1 MSLFDDMK
9 IAYADKS
16 DRDLSRAYFLF
27 KIIGNPLVT
36 KILTFFMKV
45 SIRIALPINGLIKA
59 TVYKQFCG
67 GTTIK
72 SSQKTIEKLWQSKI
86 GTILDF
92 SAEGMESE
100 KDLNRAKNE
109 IIATITKAKSERSI
123 PFAVFKPTAVASFQL
138 LEKISIKSELNIA
151 EKKAKED
158 LENRIKEICEAAYYN
173 KVPLFIDAEE
183 SWVQKA
189 IDEIV
194 LKMMRKFNKEKAF
207 IFNTLQMYRNDRLVY
222 LKEIYADAQNN
233 NYYIGLKL
241 VRGAYHEQEIE
252 RAQKLDYNCP
262 VYTQKEDTD
271 KDYNLAQKFCVEH
284 LDRISFCSGTHNEK
298 SSEYLIDLFDKYNI
312 DKNDERIIFSQ
323 LLGMSDHVSYNLAK
337 KGYNIAKYVPYGP
350 VKDVMPYLIRR
361 AEENTSI
368 AGQMSRELSNILKEK
383 KRRRKD

>member
-1 MSLFDDMK
+1 MSLFDNMK
-9 IAYADKS
+9 VAYADKS
-16 DRDLSRAYFLF
+16 DRDLNRAYFLF
-27 KIIGNPLVT
+27 KIISNPFVT
-36 KILTFFMKV
+36 KILTFFMQV
-45 SIRIALPINGLIKA
+45 SIWIGLPIKGLIKA

-72 SSQKTIEKLWQSKI
+72 NSQKTIEKLWQSKI

-92 SAEGMESE
+92 SAEGIEAE

-109 IIATITKAKSERSI
+109 IIATITKAKAERSI
-123 PFAVFKPTAVASFQL
+123 PFAVFKPTAVAPFQF
-138 LEKISIKSELNIA
+138 LEEISTKSELNIA
-151 EKKAKED
+151 EKKVKED
-158 LENRIKEICEAAYYN
+158 LEDRIKEICEAAYNN

-183 SWVQKA
+183 SWIQKA

-207 IFNTLQMYRNDRLVY
+207 IFNTLQMYRNDRLDY
-222 LKEIYADAQNN
+222 LKEIYSDAQNN
-233 NYYIGLKL
+233 NYYMGLKL
-241 VRGAYHEQEIE
+241 VRGAYHKQEIE
-252 RAQKLDYNCP
+252 RAQQLDYNCP
-262 VYTQKEDTD
+262 VYTRKEDTD

-284 LDRISFCSGTHNEK
+284 LDRISFCSGTHNEE
-298 SSEYLIDLFDKYNI
+298 SSEYLIDLFNKYNI

-350 VKDVMPYLIRR
+350 VKYVMPYLIRR

-383 KRRRKD
+383 ERRRKI